1 MQSDFL
7 FVHYNLYD
15 NGGGGGGEGEA
26 EAEGIYF

>member
-26 EAEGIYF
+26 EGIYF